1 MELVWNRFGTTEPP
15 SRVMRQVKKPGF
27 DSLLGK
33 TPDGFVVLKEVG
45 QGASSTVYQAMQPS
59 KNNRLVALKVMSAAE
74 QRLSLDGREDRNPF
88 ERDAAISH
96 LVRDPAL
103 VRIYRTGR
111 LDDGRYYV
119 AMEYVD
125 GMTIGDELAHRGQV
139 PWPEAVEITQRLARA
154 AAALHQQQIVHRD
167 LQPGNIMLRFG
178 RDGQLHVKLIDL
190 GLARLGPESDDATSP
205 VDSSQIGTPR
215 YMAPEQAAG
224 EGTSFLTDVYA
235 IGAILYEMVCGKPII
250 ALDRPSP
257 EGFLEYLRSNR
268 PLPSISVRAVCP
280 DVPPPIS
287 RFMTT
292 CVSRNRHERPADGA
306 AMNAELASL
315 LASHAQTSDASR
327 SVVGRLAAAVGGLL
341 GRRGR

>member
-1 MELVWNRFGTTEPP
+1 
-15 SRVMRQVKKPGF
+15 MRQVKKPGF

-45 QGASSTVYQAMQPS
+45 QGASSTVYQAMQPN
-59 KNNRLVALKVMSAAE
+59 KNNRLVALKVMNATE
-74 QRLSLDGREDRNPF
+74 QRLSLDGRDDRNPF

-96 LVRDPAL
+96 LVRNPAL

-125 GMTIGDELAHRGQV
+125 GMTVGDELAHRGQI
-139 PWPEAVEITQRLARA
+139 PWPEAVDITQRLAQA
-154 AAALHQQQIVHRD
+154 VDALHQQHIVHRD

-178 RDGQLHVKLIDL
+178 KDGNLHVKLIDL

-205 VDSSQIGTPR
+205 TDSSQIGTPR
-215 YMAPEQAAG
+215 YMAPEQAMG
-224 EGTSFLTDVYA
+224 EGTSPLTDVYA

-250 ALDRPSP
+250 ALNRPSP
-257 EGFLEYLRSNR
+257 EGFLEYLQSNR

-280 DVPPPIS
+280 NVPTPIS

-292 CVSRNRHERPADGA
+292 CVSRNRHERPADAA
-306 AMNAELASL
+306 AMVAELAAL
-315 LASHAQTSDASR
+315 LGAHAHDEHESR
-327 SVVGRLAAAVGGLL
+327 SVVERFAAAVGGLL